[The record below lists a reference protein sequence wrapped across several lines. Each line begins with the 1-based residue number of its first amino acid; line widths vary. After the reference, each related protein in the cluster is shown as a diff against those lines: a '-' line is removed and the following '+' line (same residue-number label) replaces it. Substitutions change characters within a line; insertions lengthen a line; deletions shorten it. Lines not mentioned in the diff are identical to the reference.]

1 MLEQTA
7 TIFRGSHLRM
17 RFAVLPR
24 PRIGLAFPGS
34 PAERSTTTA
43 AAPAPLSGT
52 KTGHFAIG
60 YVRRSEFTRPP
71 LSQVKEE
78 KHDAD
83 CCRRSC
89 RIGAAWRAWRQVERR
104 GSIGR
109 REIGTA
115 LEHVDQCD
123 VVH

>member
-43 AAPAPLSGT
+43 RDLAT
-52 KTGHFAIG
+52 
-60 YVRRSEFTRPP
+60 
-71 LSQVKEE
+71 
-78 KHDAD
+78 
-83 CCRRSC
+83 
-89 RIGAAWRAWRQVERR
+89 
-104 GSIGR
+104 
-109 REIGTA
+109 
-115 LEHVDQCD
+115 
-123 VVH
+123 VHLLDGE